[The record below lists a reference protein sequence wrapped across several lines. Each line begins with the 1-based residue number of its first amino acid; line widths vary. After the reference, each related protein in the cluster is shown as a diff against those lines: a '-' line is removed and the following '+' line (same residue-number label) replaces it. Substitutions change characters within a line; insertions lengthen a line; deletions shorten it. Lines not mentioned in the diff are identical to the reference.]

1 MLILAGTPIGNL
13 GDASSRLVDT
23 LRAADLI
30 ACEDTRTTA
39 KLLGLLEVTE
49 RPKLIALHEHNE
61 HEAADEVARL
71 AAEQT
76 VVLVSDAGM
85 PAISDPGFRVVRACA
100 EAGVTVTSVPGP
112 SAVITALAVA
122 GLPTDRFCFEGFVPR
137 KQTDRAKLIEQL
149 ADEPR
154 TTVLYESPHRLATTL
169 DDFAAAWPERQ
180 VVVCREL
187 TKLHEEVRRGT
198 CAERARACGARSCSC
213 SRAPR
218 RARCSSMTPLPRC
231 CGSRRAAC
239 GSRMR
244 RPRSRLARACASAR
258 STTRRL
264 RHAVR
269 TGPYDHRQRPCH

>member
-198 CAERARACGARSCSC
+198 CAELAQWASEGVRGEIVLVLAGAEAREVQLDDAVAEV
-213 SRAPR
+213 
-218 RARCSSMTPLPRC
+218 L
-231 CGSRRAAC
+231 
-239 GSRMR
+239 
-244 RPRSRLARACASAR
+244 RLAAGGL
-258 STTRRL
+258 RL
-264 RHAVR
+264 KDAAAEVEAR
-269 TGPYDHRQRPCH
+269 TGLRKRALYDAALAARGANGAV

>member
-13 GDASSRLVDT
+13 GDASSRLADT

-71 AAEQT
+71 AAAQT

-137 KQTDRAKLIEQL
+137 KQSDRAKLVEQL

-169 DDFAAAWPERQ
+169 DDFAAAWPARQ

-198 CAERARACGARSCSC
+198 CAELAQWASEGVRGEIVLVLAGAEAREVQLDDAVAEV
-213 SRAPR
+213 
-218 RARCSSMTPLPRC
+218 L
-231 CGSRRAAC
+231 
-239 GSRMR
+239 
-244 RPRSRLARACASAR
+244 RLAAGGL
-258 STTRRL
+258 RL
-264 RHAVR
+264 KDAAAEVEAR
-269 TGPYDHRQRPCH
+269 TGLRKRALYDAALAARGVNGAV